1 MYFQPGVCW
10 FIYIHIFQKQN
21 IISMMCKVYVLLKHI
36 SIQFMLSAIGSQCL
50 FPLLKMKRFPISE
63 PSESEISVMVQLSI
77 TQFLMILS
85 KISWM
90 LFFHAQEL
98 IIFFS
103 IDSYNLIMDM
113 TNPIPD
119 IHFKILIWGTISK
132 TCSINTDYIHYKK
145 DLAHQ
150 REWF

>member
-1 MYFQPGVCW
+1 
-10 FIYIHIFQKQN
+10 
-21 IISMMCKVYVLLKHI
+21 MCKVYVLLKHI
-36 SIQFMLSAIGSQCL
+36 SIQFMLSVIGSQFL

-63 PSESEISVMVQLSI
+63 SSETEISVMVQLSI

-98 IIFFS
+98 IIFFN

-119 IHFKILIWGTISK
+119 IHFKILIWGD
-132 TCSINTDYIHYKK
+132 NFQN
-145 DLAHQ
+145 L
-150 REWF
+150 